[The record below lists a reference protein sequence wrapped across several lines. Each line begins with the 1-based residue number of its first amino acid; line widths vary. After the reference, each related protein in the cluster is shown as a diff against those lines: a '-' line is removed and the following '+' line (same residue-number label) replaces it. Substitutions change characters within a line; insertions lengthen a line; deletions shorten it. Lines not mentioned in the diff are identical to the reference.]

1 MLATDYCSLWE
12 ETMAEKSD
20 IGKVGKPITI
30 RIEAGKI
37 REFAKSIKDANPLYD
52 DENVAQAEIGGVM
65 PPPTFLVT
73 LAHWDDGQ
81 GRPHVQ
87 MDLKRVLHG
96 EQEFEYLK
104 PIYAGDV
111 LTAVTKVA
119 DVYEKTGGRG
129 GKMTFVVMDTEFTN
143 QKGEKVAISRG
154 VTVETGQ
161 VVAR

>member
-1 MLATDYCSLWE
+1 
-12 ETMAEKSD
+12 MADKSD

-37 REFAKSIKDANPLYD
+37 REFAKSIKDPNPLYS
-52 DENVAQAEIGGVM
+52 DENAAKAEIGGVM
-65 PPPTFLVT
+65 PPPTFLMT
-73 LAHWDDGQ
+73 LAHWDEGE

-87 MDLKRVLHG
+87 MDLRRVLHG

-111 LTAVTKVA
+111 LTAVTKVT
-119 DVYEKTGGRG
+119 DVFEKTGGRCG
-129 GKMTFVVMDTEFTN
+129 TMTFVVMDTEFTN
-143 QKGEKVAISRG
+143 QKGEKVAVSRS
-154 VTVETGQ
+154 VTIETGQ

>member
-1 MLATDYCSLWE
+1 
-12 ETMAEKSD
+12 MADTSD
-20 IGKVGKPITI
+20 IGKVGNPITI

-37 REFAKSIKDANPLYD
+37 REFAKSIKDPNPLYS
-52 DENVAQAEIGGVM
+52 DENVAKTEIGGIM

-73 LAHWDDGQ
+73 LAHWDEGQ

-87 MDLKRVLHG
+87 MDLRRVLHG

-111 LTAVTKVA
+111 LTAVTKVT

-129 GKMTFVVMDTEFTN
+129 GTMTFVVMDTEFTN
-143 QKGEKVAISRG
+143 QKGEKVAVSRS
-154 VTVETGQ
+154 VTIETGQ

>member
-1 MLATDYCSLWE
+1 
-12 ETMAEKSD
+12 MADKSD
-20 IGKVGKPITI
+20 IGKVGKPVTI

-37 REFAKSIKDANPLYD
+37 REFAKSIKDPNPLYY
-52 DENVAQAEIGGVM
+52 DEDSAKAEIGGVM
-65 PPPTFLVT
+65 PPPTFLMT

-81 GRPHVQ
+81 GRPQVQ

-96 EQEFEYLK
+96 EQEFEYLR

-119 DVYEKTGGRG
+119 DVYEKTGSRG

-143 QKGEKVAISRG
+143 QRGDKVAISRG

>member
-1 MLATDYCSLWE
+1 
-12 ETMAEKSD
+12 MADKSD
-20 IGKVGKPITI
+20 IGKVGKPVTI

-37 REFAKSIKDANPLYD
+37 REFAKSIKDQNPLYY
-52 DENVAQAEIGGVM
+52 DEDTAKAEIGGVM
-65 PPPTFLVT
+65 PPPTFLMT

-96 EQEFEYLK
+96 EQEFEYFK

-119 DVYEKTGGRG
+119 DVYEKTGSRG